1 MFTYTFANTPEFRKF
16 FNIEEGDYTISEGEA
31 IIKEFFKDSGVD
43 MDVWLS
49 GDGWVIRNEGYST
62 NWQPLF
68 NEMVAQIEGK

>member
-1 MFTYTFANTPEFRKF
+1 MFTYTFANTPAFRKF
-16 FNIEEGDYTISEGEA
+16 FNIMDDYLVSEAED

-49 GDGWVIRNEGYST
+49 GNGWVIRNEGYST

-68 NEMVAQIEGK
+68 NEIVAQIEGK